1 MLVVRS
7 RQRVLTVLLIVVE
20 VAVEHDVAIPL
31 ALLMMIVNQRN
42 SMEVHLG
49 YNMDG
54 SNDAGM
60 LVFSVVTFLILK
72 ILSLS
77 CRHRVLQ
84 NA

>member
-1 MLVVRS
+1 M
-7 RQRVLTVLLIVVE
+7 VE

-60 LVFSVVTFLILK
+60 LVFSVVTFP
-72 ILSLS
+72 
-77 CRHRVLQ
+77 
-84 NA
+84 

>member
-1 MLVVRS
+1 MGGAGKE
-7 RQRVLTVLLIVVE
+7 VLTVLLIVVE

-60 LVFSVVTFLILK
+60 LVFSVVTFP
-72 ILSLS
+72 
-77 CRHRVLQ
+77 
-84 NA
+84 